1 MAEEAVQ
8 RYRVREVVG
17 VFDNYDELEDAV
29 EDLELAGFDRSQINL
44 LVHEETVRE
53 KLGDR
58 VDIRRL
64 EDDPSAP
71 TEDPVD
77 RHEVAE
83 GKAALTAGT
92 ALLGSFVAFGLVVS
106 AEISIPIAI
115 LAAAVGGGAGGT
127 IGGMLAKYLGDL
139 RARQIEEQIRAGG
152 LLLWVQ
158 VRDQAQEQKAIDI
171 LQKHGAKDVH
181 SHELEREWGDEHVP
195 LARSQPDPFLFR

>member
-1 MAEEAVQ
+1 MAEKEAQ

-17 VFDNYDELEDAV
+17 VFDNYDALEDAV

-44 LVHEETVRE
+44 LVHENTVRE

-64 EDDPSAP
+64 EDDPEAP
-71 TEDPVD
+71 LENPVD

-92 ALLGSFVAFGLVVS
+92 ALLGSFVALGLVVT
-106 AEISIPIAI
+106 AEISIPVAI

-127 IGGMLAKYLGDL
+127 IGGLLAKYLGEL
-139 RARQIEEQIRAGG
+139 RAREIEEQIRAGG

-158 VRDQAQEQKAIDI
+158 VRDQEQEKKAIEI
-171 LQKHGAKDVH
+171 LQKHGARDVH
-181 SHELEREWGDEHVP
+181 PHEIEREWGDEQVP

>member
-1 MAEEAVQ
+1 MAEKEAQ

-17 VFDNYDELEDAV
+17 VFDSYDELEDAV
-29 EDLELAGFDRSQINL
+29 EDLEIAGFDRSQVNL
-44 LVHEETVRE
+44 LVHEDTVRE

-58 VDIRRL
+58 VDIRKL
-64 EDDPSAP
+64 EDDPEAP
-71 TEDPVD
+71 VENPVD

-92 ALLGSFVAFGLVVS
+92 ALLGSFVALGLVVT

-115 LAAAVGGGAGGT
+115 LAAAIGGGAGGT
-127 IGGMLAKYLGDL
+127 IGGLLAKYLGDL
-139 RARQIEEQIRAGG
+139 RAREIEEQIRAGG

-158 VRDQAQEQKAIDI
+158 VRDAEQERKAIEI

-181 SHELEREWGDEHVP
+181 AHEIEREWGDEQVP
-195 LARSQPDPFLFR
+195 LAKSQPDPFLFR